1 MIKKIIYL
9 FIFTCLF
16 IINIPSITEVNSQN
30 DENSYLWS
38 HGLTLGDNLKYKTK
52 FSNFDYV
59 NPNAPKGGRIS
70 QPAIGSFDTLNPFNL
85 KGVAANGSYYIY
97 DTLLKRSDDEPFSYY
112 GLIAEGVFHPDD
124 YSYVIY
130 KIRDGAKW
138 HDGVDITAED
148 IIWSMDTLKEYN
160 PNYKYYYNN
169 IIKYEALEDKIVKF
183 YFDQSGNRELP
194 LITGQ
199 FPILPKHY
207 WEESGREFNKT
218 SLEFPLG
225 SGPYKFKEVILNKKV
240 VYERVSDYWGE
251 DLPVNIGQNNF
262 DEIVFEYFRDR
273 QVQLEAF
280 KANEIDI
287 IFENSSKRWATGYN
301 FPAKDEGEVILDVF
315 KSKNVQGMQAFVFNL
330 RKEKFNNIAVRK
342 ALNLA
347 FDFEWLNS
355 KLFYNQYQ
363 RIDSY
368 FDNSEL
374 ESKSLP
380 VGREYD
386 VLLEVSNLVPDEVFN
401 MEYRNVVGGSIQQTR
416 KNLREAQL
424 LLKEAGYIIEDGRLI
439 DSTSNEP
446 LVIDFLISQMD
457 MERII
462 SQFQINLK
470 SIGIDSNIRL
480 VDNTQYQKRL
490 DQFDFDIIVAN
501 FPQSLSPGNEQ
512 RDYWG
517 SEAADAEG
525 SRNLIGIKNEA
536 IDFLIDKVIYS
547 DSREEL
553 VINTM
558 ALDRVLM
565 WNYYL
570 IPHYYADGIRL
581 ARWNKF
587 NFSENIPD
595 YNISIFTWWS
605 K

>member
-1 MIKKIIYL
+1 MIIKTKYI
-9 FIFTCLF
+9 FIFACLF
-16 IINIPSITEVNSQN
+16 LINSFSIDKANSQT
-30 DENSYLWS
+30 DLNSFEWLY
-38 HGLTLGDNLKYKTK
+38 GLTLGDNLKYKDN
-52 FSNFDYV
+52 FSYFDYV
-59 NPNAPKGGRIS
+59 NPEAPKGGKIS

-112 GLIAEGVFHPDD
+112 GLIAESVYHPDD
-124 YSYVIY
+124 YSYVVY
-130 KIRDGAKW
+130 KIRDNARW
-138 HDGVDITAED
+138 HDGIDITAED
-148 IIWSMDTLKEYN
+148 IIWSMNTLKKYN

-169 IIKYEALEDKIVKF
+169 VTQVEALDKKVVKF

-207 WEESGREFNKT
+207 WEESSRKFNET
-218 SLEFPLG
+218 TLEFPLG
-225 SGPYKFKEVILNKKV
+225 SGPYSFKEVILNKKV
-240 VYERVSDYWGE
+240 VYQRNPDYWGK
-251 DLPVNIGQNNF
+251 DLPINRGFNNF
-262 DEIVFEYFRDR
+262 DEIIFEYFRDR

-301 FPAKDEGEVILDVF
+301 FPAKEDGKVILDVF
-315 KSKNVQGMQAFVFNL
+315 KTKNVQGMQAFIFNL
-330 RKEKFNNIAVRK
+330 RKEKFKNVLVRR

-355 KLFYNQYQ
+355 RLFYDQYK

-374 ESKSLP
+374 ESQSLP
-380 VGREYD
+380 IGEEYN

-401 MEYRNVVGGSIQQTR
+401 EEFRNVVGGSVQQTR
-416 KNLREAQL
+416 KNLREAQI
-424 LLKEAGYIIEDGRLI
+424 LLKEAGYYINNGKLVNSI
-439 DSTSNEP
+439 TNKP

-470 SIGIDSNIRL
+470 SIGIESNIRL
-480 VDNTQYQKRL
+480 VDTTQYQKRL

-517 SEAADAEG
+517 SEAAQVEG

-536 IDFLIDKVIYS
+536 VDTLIDKIIYS
-547 DSREEL
+547 NSREEL
-553 VINTM
+553 IANTK
-558 ALDRVLM
+558 ALDRVLK
-565 WNYYL
+565 WNYYV
-570 IPHYYADGIRL
+570 IPHYYAAGIRL

-595 YNISIFTWWS
+595 YNMNLFTWWS
-605 K
+605 N